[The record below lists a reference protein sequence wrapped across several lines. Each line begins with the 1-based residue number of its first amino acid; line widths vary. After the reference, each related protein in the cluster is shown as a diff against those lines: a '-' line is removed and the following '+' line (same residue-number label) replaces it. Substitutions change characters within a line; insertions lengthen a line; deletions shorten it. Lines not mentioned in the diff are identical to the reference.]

1 VRWQTH
7 PTRVK
12 LKYNNQ
18 IKSIAIGSFDGIH
31 IAHKTLI
38 DKADALVIIERD
50 GGYLTPGHKRSFCT
64 DKVCCFY
71 HFDVIKGLSPEAF
84 VAKLQE
90 DFPVLETIVV
100 GYDFHF
106 GKNKAGNAQTL
117 SQLCDKNIIIVDEVS
132 HEGIPVHSRTIK
144 AYLQEGNIEMV
155 NALLGRTYHIEG
167 EVVQGQGLGKK
178 ELVPT
183 LNLFIKGYQLPLEGV
198 YATRTKIMGKWLP
211 SVSFLGHRVTTDG
224 SFAVESYIL
233 DRELGKV
240 TGRIDLEFVSFIRE
254 NKKFDSLELLKKQI
268 INDIEKAREL
278 VC

>member
-1 VRWQTH
+1 M
-7 PTRVK
+7 
-12 LKYNNQ
+12 KYNNQ
-18 IKSIAIGSFDGIH
+18 ITSIAIGSFDGIH

-71 HFDVIKGLSPEAF
+71 HFDVIKALSPEAF
-84 VAKLQE
+84 VAKLKE
-90 DFPVLETIVV
+90 DFPMLETIVV

-106 GKNKAGNAQTL
+106 GKNKAGTAQTL
-117 SQLCDKNIIIVDEVS
+117 SELCDKNIIIVDEVS

-155 NALLGRTYHIEG
+155 NALLGRIYHIEG

-183 LNLFIKGYQLPLEGV
+183 LNLFVKGYQLPLEGV
-198 YATRTKIMGKWLP
+198 YATRTKIAGKWLP
-211 SVSFLGHRVTTDG
+211 SVSFLGHRVSTDG
-224 SFAVESYIL
+224 SFAVETHIL
-233 DRELGKV
+233 EKDIGTVKG
-240 TGRIDLEFVSFIRE
+240 TIALEFIDFIRA
-254 NKKFDSLELLKKQI
+254 NQKFESLDALKVQIKNDIAQAKQI
-268 INDIEKAREL
+268 ML
-278 VC
+278 